1 MLKKLFNKQVKK
13 LQDCKQEKE
22 ILTKVSK
29 MDIYDLHNYLKDDN
43 SCEIGID
50 AKYKVNYQEKLIAN

>member
-1 MLKKLFNKQVKK
+1 
-13 LQDCKQEKE
+13 
-22 ILTKVSK
+22 